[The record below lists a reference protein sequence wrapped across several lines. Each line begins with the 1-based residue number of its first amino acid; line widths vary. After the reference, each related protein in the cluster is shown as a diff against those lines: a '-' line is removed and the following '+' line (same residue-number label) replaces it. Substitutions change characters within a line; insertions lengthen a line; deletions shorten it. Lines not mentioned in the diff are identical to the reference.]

1 MSARRCTLGLVRKPG
16 LFATI
21 FALGVIAA
29 ALLAVTASAK
39 VVFSDTFHEEETF
52 VLNDFCDVEGLTVE
66 LSFVVDGRVHAVSRG
81 GGAPYFLEYIKR
93 TEVYTNL
100 ANGKSVTGV
109 VNALQKDLR
118 ITNNGDGTIT
128 ITILAT
134 GNAVLYNENGRAI
147 ARDPG
152 QIRFQILIDYNGTLE
167 DPDDDVE
174 LAFLGVVKGST
185 GRSDDF
191 CEAAVPALT

>member
-1 MSARRCTLGLVRKPG
+1 MRKPG
-16 LFATI
+16 RFAAI
-21 FALGVIAA
+21 VALGAVVAVMLAA
-29 ALLAVTASAK
+29 AASAS
-39 VVFSDTFHEEETF
+39 VVFRDTFHEEETF

-66 LSFVVDGRVHAVSRG
+66 LSFVVDGRVHAVQRG
-81 GGAPYFLEYIKR
+81 QGAPYFLEYVKR

-109 VNALQKDLR
+109 VNGLQKDLR
-118 ITNNGDGTIT
+118 ITNNGDGTLT

-134 GNAVLYNENGRAI
+134 GNAVLYDENGTPI

-152 QIRFQILIDYNGTLE
+152 QIRFQILIDTNGTLE
-167 DPDDDVE
+167 DPFDDE
-174 LAFLGVVKGST
+174 EIAFLGVVKGST

>member
-1 MSARRCTLGLVRKPG
+1 MLAAAASAR
-16 LFATI
+16 
-21 FALGVIAA
+21 
-29 ALLAVTASAK
+29 
-39 VVFSDTFHEEETF
+39 VVFRDTFHEEETF

-66 LSFVVDGRVHAVSRG
+66 LSFVVDGRVHAVQRG
-81 GGAPYFLEYIKR
+81 QGAPYFLEYVKR

-118 ITNNGDGTIT
+118 ITNNGDGTLT

-134 GNAVLYNENGRAI
+134 GNAVLYDENGTPI

-152 QIRFQILIDYNGTLE
+152 QSGFRERRLSRLGCRTGYGEDARGTFSR
-167 DPDDDVE
+167 V
-174 LAFLGVVKGST
+174 AFDLLVNIPEGWPTPGRYTLSRKGQ
-185 GRSDDF
+185 
-191 CEAAVPALT
+191 CP